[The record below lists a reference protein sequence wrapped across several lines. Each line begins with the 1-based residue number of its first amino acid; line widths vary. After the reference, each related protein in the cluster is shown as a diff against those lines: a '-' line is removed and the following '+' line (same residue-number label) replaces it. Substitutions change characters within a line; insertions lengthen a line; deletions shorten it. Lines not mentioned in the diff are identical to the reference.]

1 MEVGAGDRRYEVVEN
16 WPNVPDGMRWGQVVQ
31 VVVDSQ
37 DRVFFFQRIAPEV
50 TIFDKSGEY
59 LGAWP
64 EGGRFEDV
72 HSAYVGRDGEGDY
85 LIVVDRNRNAI
96 ARTTLDGEV
105 VWERQEDRY
114 NRPTDAAV
122 ASNGDIY
129 LSDGYG
135 NALVHHLSPAG
146 EHIRTWGGPGVGPN
160 EFRLPHGVWLA
171 TWRGQETVY
180 VCDRENSRI
189 QRFSLDGKYLGK
201 VSGLRR
207 PTDIVVDSDGFRYV
221 SELVS
226 RVTIFD
232 EDDHA
237 IARIGGEELR
247 EPGQFVAPHSVWL
260 DSEGSLYVSE
270 VLEGQRVQKFRR
282 ISGE

>member
-16 WPNVPDGMRWGQVVQ
+16 WPNVPDGMHWGQVVQ

-37 DRVFFFQRIAPEV
+37 DRVMFFQRIAPEV

-64 EGGRFEDV
+64 EGGRFEDI
-72 HSAYVGRDGEGDY
+72 HSAYVGRDGEGEY

-129 LSDGYG
+129 VSDGYG
-135 NALVHHLSPAG
+135 NALVHHLSPTG
-146 EHIRTWGGPGVGPN
+146 EHISTWGGPGVGTS
-160 EFRLPHGVWLA
+160 EFKLPHGVWMA
-171 TWRGQETVY
+171 NWRGQETVY
-180 VCDRENSRI
+180 VCDRENLRI
-189 QRFSLDGKYLGK
+189 QRFSLDGEYLGK

-207 PTDIVVDSDGFRYV
+207 PTDIVVDSDGYRYV

-226 RVTIFD
+226 RLTILD
-232 EDDHA
+232 ADDHA
-237 IARIGGEELR
+237 IAHIGGEERR
-247 EPGQFVAPHSVWL
+247 ESGYFVAPHSVWL

-270 VLEGQRVQKFRR
+270 VLEGQRVQKFKRV
-282 ISGE
+282 